1 MALVR
6 QHRAMSPVTIPTT
19 LPAGYDQSGAKP
31 TPEHVRE
38 PVQRPARDASTVPS
52 EVIDRLVVHI
62 AGQDERASIEDLAR
76 RSGSRTPAGALMVGA
91 VDGTPLAAVSIA
103 SGEIVSEPTPAG
115 AAAAAVVSYTVSRLG
130 RRLAAGDGRGRLALN
145 GYPAPARGE
154 EPLRRHCGRVS

>member
-1 MALVR
+1 
-6 QHRAMSPVTIPTT
+6 MSPVTIPTT

-38 PVQRPARDASTVPS
+38 PVQRPARDASAVPS

-62 AGQDERASIEDLAR
+62 AGQDERASIEDLATR
-76 RSGSRTPAGALMVGA
+76 TGSHTPAGALMVGA

-115 AAAAAVVSYTVSRLG
+115 AAAAAVVRYTVSRLG
-130 RRLAAGDGRGRLALN
+130 RRSPLATAAGVW
-145 GYPAPARGE
+145 
-154 EPLRRHCGRVS
+154 H

>member
-1 MALVR
+1 
-6 QHRAMSPVTIPTT
+6 MSPVTIPTT

-31 TPEHVRE
+31 TPEHVPDPEHVRE

-62 AGQDERASIEDLAR
+62 AGQDERASIEDLAT

-115 AAAAAVVSYTVSRLG
+115 AAAAAVVRYTVSRLG
-130 RRLAAGDGRGRLALN
+130 RRSPLVTAAG
-145 GYPAPARGE
+145 
-154 EPLRRHCGRVS
+154 VSR